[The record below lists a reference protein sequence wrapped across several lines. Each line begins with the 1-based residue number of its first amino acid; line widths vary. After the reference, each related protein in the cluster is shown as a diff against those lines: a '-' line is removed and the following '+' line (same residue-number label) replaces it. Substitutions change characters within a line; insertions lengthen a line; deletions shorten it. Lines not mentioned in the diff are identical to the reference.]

1 MFGNTEDYEKERV
14 KLKENL
20 KSQVRNA
27 LDDINIQCLYGIYD
41 VCGHVLNVSKHEFM
55 LFTKGFNEQWCEKIA
70 CIFETGF
77 DSILKVVF
85 SIKNISMQKFLIFI
99 SMIFLRN
106 NTYLK
111 RNGIFVQSA
120 RKAQNFSMTRVIHAK
135 IVLKIRYN
143 LHVIQ
148 LKGTVINLSTINTL
162 NLFLLFFVFCK
173 VHQGEYEV

>member
-41 VCGHVLNVSKHEFM
+41 VWGHVLNVSKNEFM
-55 LFTKGFNEQWCEKIA
+55 LFTKGCKEQWCEKIA

-85 SIKNISMQKFLIFI
+85 SIKKYIDAEILDFYIDDFFEKQYIFEEEWYFCAKCQKSTEFFNDESDTCQDCIK
-99 SMIFLRN
+99 N
-106 NTYLK
+106 
-111 RNGIFVQSA
+111 
-120 RKAQNFSMTRVIHAK
+120 K
-135 IVLKIRYN
+135 I
-143 LHVIQ
+143 
-148 LKGTVINLSTINTL
+148 
-162 NLFLLFFVFCK
+162 
-173 VHQGEYEV
+173 